1 MNKQA
6 EIFDAL
12 VLLSVV
18 LNQPQDQKRLEFYA
32 ETLKDFDLNA
42 VIRQIKSFSTSAR
55 FFPQL
60 VEIIE
65 PLRGL
70 DAPVEEL
77 AVMIA
82 NEIIESLYRC
92 GSEAHAQQVLGE
104 KYPIV
109 QRMGG
114 WESLS
119 RIDLSEIPATRAQ
132 LREMAKAYL
141 NRSKREM
148 REDLSLAFELST
160 RPATIGHRKTE
171 LELVGFANT
180 N

>member
-1 MNKQA
+1 MDKRK
-6 EIFDAL
+6 EIFKQL
-12 VLLSVV
+12 VALSVAMGSE
-18 LNQPQDQKRLEFYA
+18 QKPERLEFYA
-32 ETLKDFDLNA
+32 EQLKEFELQK
-42 VIRQIKSFSTSAR
+42 VISAITKIAR
-55 FFPQL
+55 TNKFFPQL

-65 PLRGL
+65 PIRGL
-70 DAPVEEL
+70 DAPTDEI

-132 LREMAKAYL
+132 LRELAKAYI
-141 NRSKREM
+141 NRTKREM
-148 REDLSLAFELST
+148 REDASIEFELST
-160 RPATIGHRKTE
+160 RPVQVNAPKGLRAIEFENLT
-171 LELVGFANT
+171 
-180 N
+180 